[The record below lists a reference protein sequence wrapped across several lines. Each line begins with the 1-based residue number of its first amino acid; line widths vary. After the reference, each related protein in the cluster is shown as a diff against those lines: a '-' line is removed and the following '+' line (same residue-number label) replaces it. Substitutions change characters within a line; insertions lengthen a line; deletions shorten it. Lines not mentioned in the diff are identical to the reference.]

1 VTSALA
7 TKYRRKFVNHI
18 NPWLLSATLLVCS
31 SAALANWH
39 PLTSHASA
47 EKIEIDMDSIK
58 QSGPMAIYRQVQVR
72 SQVAH
77 AKDKDGETLTTQL
90 YEYDCMGSKMRILDK
105 PEPQWQELP
114 EHPLGQETLQLICPS
129 G

>member
-1 VTSALA
+1 MNNVNLWFLSAA
-7 TKYRRKFVNHI
+7 
-18 NPWLLSATLLVCS
+18 LLSCS
-31 SAALANWH
+31 SAALAIWH

-47 EKIEIDMDSIK
+47 QKIEIDMDSIK

-72 SQVAH
+72 IH
-77 AKDKDGETLTTQL
+77 GNDKEGEALTTQL